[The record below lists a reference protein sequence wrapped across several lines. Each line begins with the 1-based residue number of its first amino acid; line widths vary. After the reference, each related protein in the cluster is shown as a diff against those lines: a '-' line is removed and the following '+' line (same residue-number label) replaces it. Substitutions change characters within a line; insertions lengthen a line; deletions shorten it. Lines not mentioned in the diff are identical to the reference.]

1 MQFMNAPNMVIIIR
15 AVGGLNDDAWYSGYF
30 SWASNT
36 MMKGYFPS
44 DGFGYECKNHSSVHQ
59 YSGLCTA
66 AQQGTRRLIHRNCAR
81 KAHGTSKS
89 H

>member
-1 MQFMNAPNMVIIIR
+1 MMTH
-15 AVGGLNDDAWYSGYF
+15 GSGYF

-66 AQQGTRRLIHRNCAR
+66 AQQGTRRLIHRNGAR
-81 KAHGTSKS
+81 KAHGTSKG